1 MNSNSALAA
10 RLVEAFQHAE
20 TVKDLP
26 DLSIAEGYAVQQ
38 LVDAGF
44 RAAGRQAIGWKI
56 GHTKPEPMVGVI
68 YADSIIGDGGEL
80 DLAALC
86 APKVEGEVLLQLA
99 SVPPVDADDETLVRS
114 LASVELA
121 IEIADSR
128 VAGWPGQLGH
138 GIADNAC
145 CGRMI
150 RSGNP
155 LPPSAIDLAEIGMRL
170 LADGK
175 VIAEGKGSN
184 CMGGAL
190 NVYRW
195 FIEDSARR
203 GQTLRAGDI
212 VLTGSI
218 AVPTPVTASTSYE
231 VIVDGLGKLGLRTG
245 KANR

>member
-1 MNSNSALAA
+1 MNSNSEMAA
-10 RLVEAFQHAE
+10 RLIEAFQNAD
-20 TVKDLP
+20 TVQDLP

-44 RAAGRQAIGWKI
+44 RAAGRKAIGWKI
-56 GHTKPEPMVGVI
+56 GHTKPEPMVGII
-68 YADSIIGDGGEL
+68 YADSIFSDGAEL
-80 DLAALC
+80 DLGTVC

-99 SVPPVDADDETLVRS
+99 SVPPIDADDAALIRS
-114 LASVELA
+114 LASIELA

-128 VAGWPGQLGH
+128 IAGWPSQLGH

-155 LPPSAIDLAEIGMRL
+155 VPPTAIDLSEIGMRL
-170 LADGK
+170 LADGE
-175 VIAEGKGSN
+175 VIAEGRGSN

-195 FIEDSARR
+195 FIEDSAQR
-203 GQTLRAGDI
+203 GRTLRAGDM

-218 AVPTPVTASTSYE
+218 AVPTPMTASTSYE

-245 KANR
+245 KADG

>member
-1 MNSNSALAA
+1 MNTKSALAA
-10 RLVEAFQHAE
+10 RLIEAFQNADIV
-20 TVKDLP
+20 TDLP

-44 RAAGRQAIGWKI
+44 QAAGRQPIGWKI

-68 YADSIIGDGGEL
+68 YADSIINDGAEL
-80 DLAALC
+80 DLGTVC

-99 SVPPVDADDETLVRS
+99 SVPPVDADDEALVRS

-128 VAGWPGQLGH
+128 IAGWPGHVGH

-145 CGRMI
+145 CSRMI

-155 LPPSAIDLAEIGMRL
+155 LAPTAIDLAEIGMRL
-170 LADGK
+170 LANGEM
-175 VIAEGKGSN
+175 IAEGKGSN

-195 FIEDSARR
+195 FIEDSAQR
-203 GQTLRAGDI
+203 GRMLRAGDI

-218 AVPTPVTASTSYE
+218 AVPNPMTANSDYE

-245 KANR
+245 KAD